1 MSQHTNHV
9 PATAKEAKELGLKYY
24 FTGKPCKHGHVAAR
38 DTTHSN
44 RCFVCIK
51 LANRKAQAKYAKKP
65 KVKVKQAKHMKAW
78 RDKNLEECRLKD
90 RVKYYQKQL
99 NKALDELSVFQAS
112 KS

>member
-1 MSQHTNHV
+1 MSQRTNAV
-9 PATAKEAKELGLKYY
+9 PATADEARKLGLKFF
-24 FTGKPCKHGHVAAR
+24 FTGQPCKHGHISVR

-44 RCFVCIK
+44 RCLTCIQSS
-51 LANRKAQAKYAKKP
+51 NRKAQAKYAKKP
-65 KVKVKQAKHMKAW
+65 KAKKLQAKHMKAW

-112 KS
+112 KP